1 MEERH
6 GCRPGVTWCQE
17 SVSDNLCKKSYKEAL
32 FRPKRPTAQISIL
45 IHWMFLDV
53 VTSLSEYLNMRL
65 GQHEM
70 AHRYLR
76 RFCDHTK
83 MGRNSVGDETILAKF
98 EARHKRR
105 PRRRAA
111 GNISG
116 KAEG

>member
-17 SVSDNLCKKSYKEAL
+17 SVSDNLCKKSYKEA
-32 FRPKRPTAQISIL
+32 FDPSAPTAQISIL

-53 VTSLSEYLNMRL
+53 VTSLSEYMNMRL

-76 RFCDHTK
+76 RCAITQKWVETPSATK
-83 MGRNSVGDETILAKF
+83 PFWQSLRTPQRAKAA
-98 EARHKRR
+98 EARGREHLRELLR
-105 PRRRAA
+105 
-111 GNISG
+111 G
-116 KAEG
+116 